1 MNDILHIKDFPSET
15 TLLKEF
21 SNPFADPPLCVNA
34 HIHTPYSF
42 SAFEA
47 VTDIFI
53 QAMEENISILGI
65 TDFITVEGY
74 DEFYRLAYEHS
85 IFPLFNIEFMGLMQ
99 EEQKKGIRINDPNN
113 PGRMYFCG
121 KGLSFPVISNE
132 FNRKIL
138 QDVFD
143 NSTRQT
149 QQMVSLLNAHLK
161 KLKAGFVLD
170 FEEIREK
177 LTKGLVRER
186 HIAKALRMK
195 IMEKYGKLEARQEI
209 LKVLY
214 GGKDS
219 MASSH
224 IAGDLDNE
232 LRANLLKKGGVAY
245 VEEDPSA
252 FLAIKVIRE
261 IILDAKG
268 IPCYPVLLD
277 DANGKFTDYEAD
289 LDELVRNLTRNRIYA
304 VELIPGRNDFSSVK
318 QFTEIFSE
326 KGFLITFGTEH
337 NTPGPAPLTV
347 SCRGGIPLDEDL
359 KAVNYQSACVIAA
372 HQYYIAKGKPGY
384 LTPEGFPRL
393 EKQDDF
399 IAVGNAVIRKFI
411 RNKVAPI

>member
-42 SAFEA
+42 SAFET